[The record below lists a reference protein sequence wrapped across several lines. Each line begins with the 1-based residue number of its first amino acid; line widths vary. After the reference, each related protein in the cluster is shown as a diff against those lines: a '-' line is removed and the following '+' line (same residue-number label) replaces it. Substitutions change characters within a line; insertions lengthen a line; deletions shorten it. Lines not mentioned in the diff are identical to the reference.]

1 MQVFRRIFFSRW
13 QLWPCVQ
20 SVAPVVGRVSDRG
33 WDGAG
38 SNMRTQSLACQSWQ
52 QAKTHIA
59 WHQWAQ
65 TCHTSKRPIFDH
77 LVAHACISRAAN
89 KDINKDPQGMRQCKF
104 PWPGHCRDQRKPM
117 KGRGLVPKGGA
128 GDLGARH
135 CHAVCCWASLYHPFK
150 GNPITELHF
159 KGSFRGQSS
168 AAGASFII
176 IGTSRS

>member
-89 KDINKDPQGMRQCKF
+89 KDINKDPQGMRQCQAKLHALQVSMA
-104 PWPGHCRDQRKPM
+104 WPLQGSAEADERTRTRSQ
-117 KGRGLVPKGGA
+117 GRGWRPGSTTLSRRVLLGIIVSSLQREPYYRTTLQGLV
-128 GDLGARH
+128 
-135 CHAVCCWASLYHPFK
+135 
-150 GNPITELHF
+150 
-159 KGSFRGQSS
+159 
-168 AAGASFII
+168 
-176 IGTSRS
+176 